1 MVCLVFDIPK
11 NKKRFFILLGFVFV
25 NHKFFIII
33 FIVQNTKKRKK
44 EKRKKTEE
52 GSNPLWSVWIERE
65 GEGGGVE

>member
-11 NKKRFFILLGFVFV
+11 KKRLFILLGFVFV

-44 EKRKKTEE
+44 TKE
-52 GSNPLWSVWIERE
+52 GSNPLIQNLQIEFRYIFF
-65 GEGGGVE
+65 